1 MKKMKK
7 NYRLIWKIAFSIF
20 TVILFCHCNSGTQDN
35 IVFIDNGKI
44 KLGFEK
50 KTGEILIFNDL
61 SKNYEF
67 IDQTVVNGLPWEI
80 TFHSSSTQSSDA
92 NKIIPAKFS
101 YKKND
106 RQTLVLKWEDFDNI
120 DNLIVKAEISLDKK
134 EALSYW
140 NITVDGIE
148 NNLIT
153 NVVFPKIQGLKDF
166 EDEELVIPDW
176 MGSLM
181 KNPRKHLAKGSG
193 RMTWSYPG
201 ALSSQVI
208 ALYNPTTNGFYAS
221 CNDSLSY
228 AKNFSI
234 KLDTLNT
241 VTYEMINF
249 PEFDSKKD
257 TYSPNYSAVIGAF
270 TGDWVDV
277 AKIYGKWVTKQK
289 WVKESRFKNGLTPSW
304 LENTALWIW
313 NRGESDNVLKP
324 AIELKQT
331 LGLPVNV
338 FWHWWHNCSYDDNF
352 PEYLPPREGG
362 QSFINAVKSAQ
373 NEGVNSIVYMN
384 AIQWGDAAE
393 GWKSGKVKP
402 YTVKDINGNERS
414 HIFNV
419 FSGNALINMCVG
431 TEFWRNHYSSL
442 CDSVVNIY
450 QANGVYMDQTCLS
463 VMCYD
468 ESHGHDLG
476 GGNYWVENSGK
487 LINQIRSKDYGAKKP
502 IFTGEGSSENW
513 LPHLDAFL
521 TLQASRERYSGV
533 GNTETIPFFQA
544 VFHQYGITYGSY
556 SSLVTPP
563 YDKLWPK
570 KYTPSSIE
578 QPLDKKFDKQ
588 FLMEQA
594 RSFVWGMQPT
604 IANYHS
610 FLAKEKKEEFDYLT
624 DIVKTRYK
632 ALDYLLYGEF
642 CRNPEMEIPRENIN
656 ISKLSIYAGRTGET
670 VTAFEK
676 NVPALYVGT
685 WKAKNG
691 NIAVALA
698 SISDE
703 IIPVNFTIDPKKYN
717 ISVEGE
723 INIIKAS
730 GKKHLETYLNNI
742 HIEMKLNPK
751 DITIIEIVPQ

>member
-1 MKKMKK
+1 MKKKY
-7 NYRLIWKIAFSIF
+7 NFILITIF
-20 TVILFCHCNSGTQDN
+20 TFFTITLFCQCKSSTSDN
-35 IVFIDNGKI
+35 IVFIENGRI
-44 KLGFEK
+44 KLGFDK
-50 KTGEILIFNDL
+50 KTGKFLVFNDL
-61 SKNYEF
+61 ITGYEF
-67 IDQTVVNGLPWEI
+67 IDQTLVRKLPWEI
-80 TFHSSSTQSSDA
+80 NTQSSAD
-92 NKIIPAKFS
+92 NSSTVKEFSPTKFS
-101 YKKND
+101 FSKVD
-106 RQTLVLKWEDFDNI
+106 PFTLILKWEKFENMN
-120 DNLIVKAEISLDKK
+120 NLNVKAEISLDKNDSF
-134 EALSYW
+134 SYW
-140 NITVDGIE
+140 NISVNGFDNAI
-148 NNLIT
+148 IS
-153 NVVFPKIQGLKDF
+153 NVVFPRIEGIKDM
-166 EDEELVIPDW
+166 ENEELVIPTW

-181 KNPRKHLAKGSG
+181 KDPRAVLSG
-193 RMTWSYPG
+193 GNGRIEWRYPG
-201 ALSSQVI
+201 SLSSQVI
-208 ALYNPTTNGFYAS
+208 AVYNADKNGFYAS

-228 AKNFSI
+228 AKNFSLN
-234 KLDTLNT
+234 LDTLNT
-241 VTYEMINF
+241 LVYEMINY
-249 PEFDSKKD
+249 PSSSNPKSDS
-257 TYSPNYSAVIGAF
+257 YAPNYKGVIGSF
-270 TGDWVDV
+270 EGDWIDV
-277 AKIYGKWVTKQK
+277 ANIYSKFALNQK
-289 WVKESRFKNGLTPSW
+289 WAKESRFKNGLTPSW
-304 LENTALWIW
+304 LEKTALWVW
-313 NRGESDNVLKP
+313 NRGKSANVLEP
-324 AIELKQT
+324 AIELKQA

-338 FWHWWHNCSYDDNF
+338 LWHWWHNCSYDDNF

-414 HIFNV
+414 HVFNI

-487 LINQIRSKDYGAKKP
+487 LINQIRSKDFGIKKP

-544 VFHQYGITYGSY
+544 VFHQYGITFGSY

-570 KYTPSSIE
+570 EYAPSNTE
-578 QPLDKKFDKQ
+578 QPLDEMFNKQ

-594 RSFVWGMQPT
+594 KSFVWGMQPT

-610 FLAKEKKEEFDYLT
+610 FLASERKEEIDYLT
-624 DIVKTRYK
+624 EIVKTRYN

-642 CRNPEMEIPRENIN
+642 CRNPDLKVPSEIIK

-670 VTAFEK
+670 VTTFEK
-676 NVPALYVGT
+676 NVPSLYVGT

-703 IIPVNFTIDPKKYN
+703 IIPVDFTIDPEKYN
-717 ISVEGE
+717 ISAEGDV
-723 INIIKAS
+723 NIIKAS

>member
-1 MKKMKK
+1 MKKKY
-7 NYRLIWKIAFSIF
+7 NFILITIF
-20 TVILFCHCNSGTQDN
+20 TFFTITLFYQCKSSNSDN
-35 IVFIDNGKI
+35 IVFIENGKI

-50 KTGEILIFNDL
+50 KTGKFLVFNDL
-61 SKNYEF
+61 ITGYEF
-67 IDQTVVNGLPWEI
+67 IDQTLVRKLPWEI
-80 TFHSSSTQSSDA
+80 NTQSSAD
-92 NKIIPAKFS
+92 NSSTVKEFSPAKFS
-101 YKKND
+101 FSKVD
-106 RQTLVLKWEDFDNI
+106 PFTLILKWEKFENMN
-120 DNLIVKAEISLDKK
+120 NLNVKAEISLDKNDSF
-134 EALSYW
+134 SYW
-140 NITVDGIE
+140 NISVNGFDNAI
-148 NNLIT
+148 IS
-153 NVVFPKIQGLKDF
+153 NVVFPRIEGIKDM
-166 EDEELVIPDW
+166 ENEELVIPTW

-181 KNPRKHLAKGSG
+181 KDPRAVLSGGNG
-193 RMTWSYPG
+193 RMEWRYPG
-201 ALSSQVI
+201 SLSSQVI
-208 ALYNPTTNGFYAS
+208 AVYNADKNGFYAS

-228 AKNFSI
+228 AKNFSLN
-234 KLDTLNT
+234 LDTLNT
-241 VTYEMINF
+241 LVYEMINY
-249 PEFDSKKD
+249 PSSSNPKSD
-257 TYSPNYSAVIGAF
+257 TYTPNYKGVIGSF
-270 TGDWVDV
+270 EGDWIDV
-277 AKIYGKWVTKQK
+277 ANIYSKFALNQK
-289 WVKESRFKNGLTPSW
+289 WAKESRFKNGLTPSW
-304 LENTALWIW
+304 LEKTALWVW
-313 NRGESDNVLKP
+313 NRGKSANVLEP
-324 AIELKQT
+324 AIELKQA

-338 FWHWWHNCSYDDNF
+338 LWHWWHNCSYDDNF

-414 HIFNV
+414 HVFNI

-487 LINQIRSKDYGAKKP
+487 LINQIRSKDFGIKKP

-544 VFHQYGITYGSY
+544 VFHQYGITFGSY

-570 KYTPSSIE
+570 EYAPSNTE
-578 QPLDKKFDKQ
+578 QPLDEMFNKQ

-594 RSFVWGMQPT
+594 KSFVWGMQPT

-610 FLAKEKKEEFDYLT
+610 FLASERREEIDYLT
-624 DIVKTRYK
+624 EIVKTRYN

-642 CRNPEMEIPRENIN
+642 CRNPDLKIPRENIK
-656 ISKLSIYAGRTGET
+656 ISKLSIYAGKTEES
-670 VTAFEK
+670 VTTFEK
-676 NVPALYVGT
+676 NVPSLYVGT

-703 IIPVNFTIDPKKYN
+703 VIPVDFTIDPEKYN
-717 ISVEGE
+717 ISAEGDV
-723 INIIKAS
+723 NIIKAS
-730 GKKHLETYLNNI
+730 GKMHLETYLNNI

>member
-1 MKKMKK
+1 MKKKY
-7 NYRLIWKIAFSIF
+7 NFILITIF
-20 TVILFCHCNSGTQDN
+20 TFFTITLFCQCKSSTSDN
-35 IVFIDNGKI
+35 IVFIENGRI
-44 KLGFEK
+44 KLGFDK
-50 KTGEILIFNDL
+50 KTGKFLVFNDL
-61 SKNYEF
+61 ITGYEF
-67 IDQTVVNGLPWEI
+67 IDQTLVRKLPWEI
-80 TFHSSSTQSSDA
+80 NTQSSAD
-92 NKIIPAKFS
+92 NSSTVKEFSPAKFS
-101 YKKND
+101 FSKVD
-106 RQTLVLKWEDFDNI
+106 PFTLILKWEKFENMN
-120 DNLIVKAEISLDKK
+120 NLNVKAEISLDKNDSF
-134 EALSYW
+134 SYW
-140 NITVDGIE
+140 NISVNGFDNAI
-148 NNLIT
+148 IS
-153 NVVFPKIQGLKDF
+153 NVVFPRIEGIKDM
-166 EDEELVIPDW
+166 ENEELVIPTW

-181 KNPRKHLAKGSG
+181 KDPRAVLSG
-193 RMTWSYPG
+193 GNGRIEWRYPG
-201 ALSSQVI
+201 SLSSQVI
-208 ALYNPTTNGFYAS
+208 SVYNADKNGFYAS

-228 AKNFSI
+228 AKNFSLN
-234 KLDTLNT
+234 LDTLNT
-241 VTYEMINF
+241 LVYEMINY
-249 PEFDSKKD
+249 PSSSNPKSD
-257 TYSPNYSAVIGAF
+257 TYTPNYKGVIGSF
-270 TGDWVDV
+270 EGDWIDV
-277 AKIYGKWVTKQK
+277 ANIYSKFALNQK
-289 WVKESRFKNGLTPSW
+289 WAKESRFKNGLTPSW
-304 LENTALWIW
+304 LEKTALWVW
-313 NRGESDNVLKP
+313 NRGKSANVLEP
-324 AIELKQT
+324 AIELKQA

-338 FWHWWHNCSYDDNF
+338 LWHWWHNCSYDDNF

-414 HIFNV
+414 HVFNI

-450 QANGVYMDQTCLS
+450 EANGVYMDQTCLS

-487 LINQIRSKDYGAKKP
+487 LINQIRSKDFGIKKP

-544 VFHQYGITYGSY
+544 VFHQYGITFGSY

-570 KYTPSSIE
+570 EYAPSNTE
-578 QPLDKKFDKQ
+578 QPLDEMFNKQ

-594 RSFVWGMQPT
+594 KSFVWGMQPT

-610 FLAKEKKEEFDYLT
+610 FLASERKEEIDYLT
-624 DIVKTRYK
+624 EIVKTRYN

-642 CRNPEMEIPRENIN
+642 CRNPDLKVPSEIIK

-670 VTAFEK
+670 VTTFEK
-676 NVPALYVGT
+676 NVPSLYVGT

-703 IIPVNFTIDPKKYN
+703 IIPVDFTIDPEKYN
-717 ISVEGE
+717 ISAEGDV
-723 INIIKAS
+723 NIIKAS

>member
-1 MKKMKK
+1 MKKKY
-7 NYRLIWKIAFSIF
+7 NFILITIF
-20 TVILFCHCNSGTQDN
+20 TFFTITLFCQCKSSTSDN
-35 IVFIDNGKI
+35 IVFIENGRI
-44 KLGFEK
+44 KLGFDK
-50 KTGEILIFNDL
+50 KTGKFLVFNDL
-61 SKNYEF
+61 ITGYEF
-67 IDQTVVNGLPWEI
+67 IDQTLVRKLPWEI
-80 TFHSSSTQSSDA
+80 NTQSSAD
-92 NKIIPAKFS
+92 NSSTVKEFSPAKFS
-101 YKKND
+101 FSKVD
-106 RQTLVLKWEDFDNI
+106 PFTLILKWEKFENMN
-120 DNLIVKAEISLDKK
+120 NLNVKAEISLDKNDSF
-134 EALSYW
+134 SYW
-140 NITVDGIE
+140 NISVNGFDNAI
-148 NNLIT
+148 IS
-153 NVVFPKIQGLKDF
+153 NVVFPRIEGIKDM
-166 EDEELVIPDW
+166 ENEELVIPTW

-181 KNPRKHLAKGSG
+181 KDPRAVLSG
-193 RMTWSYPG
+193 GNGRIEWRYPG
-201 ALSSQVI
+201 SLSSQVI
-208 ALYNPTTNGFYAS
+208 SVYNADKNGFYAS

-228 AKNFSI
+228 AKNFSLN
-234 KLDTLNT
+234 LDTLNT
-241 VTYEMINF
+241 LVYEMINY
-249 PEFDSKKD
+249 PSSSNPKSD
-257 TYSPNYSAVIGAF
+257 TYTPNYKGVIGSF
-270 TGDWVDV
+270 EGDWIDV
-277 AKIYGKWVTKQK
+277 ANIYSKFALNQK
-289 WVKESRFKNGLTPSW
+289 WAKESRFKNGLTPSW
-304 LENTALWIW
+304 LEKTALWVW
-313 NRGESDNVLKP
+313 NRGKSANVLEP
-324 AIELKQT
+324 AIELKQA
-331 LGLPVNV
+331 LGLPINV
-338 FWHWWHNCSYDDNF
+338 LWHWWHNCSYDDNF

-414 HIFNV
+414 HVFNI

-487 LINQIRSKDYGAKKP
+487 LINQIRSKDFGIKKP

-544 VFHQYGITYGSY
+544 VFHQYGITFGSY

-570 KYTPSSIE
+570 EYAPSNTE
-578 QPLDKKFDKQ
+578 QPLDEMFNKQ

-594 RSFVWGMQPT
+594 KSFVWGMQPT

-610 FLAKEKKEEFDYLT
+610 FLASERKEEIDYLT
-624 DIVKTRYK
+624 EIVKTRYN

-642 CRNPEMEIPRENIN
+642 CRNPDLKVPSEIIK

-670 VTAFEK
+670 VTTFEK
-676 NVPALYVGT
+676 NVPSLYVGT

-703 IIPVNFTIDPKKYN
+703 IIPVDFTIDPEKYN
-717 ISVEGE
+717 ISAEGDV
-723 INIIKAS
+723 NIIKAS

>member
-1 MKKMKK
+1 MKKKY
-7 NYRLIWKIAFSIF
+7 NFILITIF
-20 TVILFCHCNSGTQDN
+20 TFFTITLFCQCKSSTSDN
-35 IVFIDNGKI
+35 IVFIENGRI
-44 KLGFEK
+44 KLGFDK
-50 KTGEILIFNDL
+50 KTGKFLVFNDL
-61 SKNYEF
+61 ITGYEF
-67 IDQTVVNGLPWEI
+67 IDQTLVRKLPWEI
-80 TFHSSSTQSSDA
+80 NTQSSAD
-92 NKIIPAKFS
+92 NSSTVKEFSPTKFS
-101 YKKND
+101 FSKVD
-106 RQTLVLKWEDFDNI
+106 PFTLILKWEKFENMN
-120 DNLIVKAEISLDKK
+120 NLNVKAEISLDKNDSF
-134 EALSYW
+134 SYW
-140 NITVDGIE
+140 NISVNGFDNAI
-148 NNLIT
+148 IS
-153 NVVFPKIQGLKDF
+153 NVVFPRIEGIKDI
-166 EDEELVIPDW
+166 ENEELVIPTW

-181 KNPRKHLAKGSG
+181 KDPRAVLSG
-193 RMTWSYPG
+193 GNGRIEWRYPG
-201 ALSSQVI
+201 SLSSQVI
-208 ALYNPTTNGFYAS
+208 AVYNADKNGFYAS

-228 AKNFSI
+228 AKNFSLN
-234 KLDTLNT
+234 LDTLNT
-241 VTYEMINF
+241 LVYEMINY
-249 PEFDSKKD
+249 PSSSNPKSD
-257 TYSPNYSAVIGAF
+257 TYTPNYKGVIGSF
-270 TGDWVDV
+270 EGDWIDV
-277 AKIYGKWVTKQK
+277 ANIYSKFALNQK
-289 WVKESRFKNGLTPSW
+289 WAKESRFKNGLTPSW
-304 LENTALWIW
+304 LEKTALWVW
-313 NRGESDNVLKP
+313 NRGKSANVLEP
-324 AIELKQT
+324 AIELKQA

-338 FWHWWHNCSYDDNF
+338 LWHWWHNCSYDDNF

-414 HIFNV
+414 HVFNI

-487 LINQIRSKDYGAKKP
+487 LINQIRSKDFGIKKP

-544 VFHQYGITYGSY
+544 VFHQYGITFGSY

-570 KYTPSSIE
+570 EYAPSNTE
-578 QPLDKKFDKQ
+578 QPLDEMFNKQ

-594 RSFVWGMQPT
+594 KSFVWGMQPT

-610 FLAKEKKEEFDYLT
+610 FLASERKEEIDYLT
-624 DIVKTRYK
+624 EIVKTRYN

-642 CRNPEMEIPRENIN
+642 CRNPDLKVPSEIIK

-670 VTAFEK
+670 VTTFEK
-676 NVPALYVGT
+676 NVPSLYVGT

-703 IIPVNFTIDPKKYN
+703 IIPVDFTIDPEKYN
-717 ISVEGE
+717 ISAEGDV
-723 INIIKAS
+723 NIIKAS

>member
-1 MKKMKK
+1 MKKKY
-7 NYRLIWKIAFSIF
+7 NFILITIF
-20 TVILFCHCNSGTQDN
+20 TFFTITLFCQCKSSTSDN
-35 IVFIDNGKI
+35 IVFIENGRI
-44 KLGFEK
+44 KLGFDK
-50 KTGEILIFNDL
+50 KTGKFLVFNDL
-61 SKNYEF
+61 ITGYEF
-67 IDQTVVNGLPWEI
+67 IDQTLVRKLPWEI
-80 TFHSSSTQSSDA
+80 NTQSSAD
-92 NKIIPAKFS
+92 NSSTVKEFSPAKFS
-101 YKKND
+101 FSKVD
-106 RQTLVLKWEDFDNI
+106 PFTLILKWEKFENMN
-120 DNLIVKAEISLDKK
+120 NLNVKAEISLDKNDSF
-134 EALSYW
+134 SYW
-140 NITVDGIE
+140 NISVNGFDNAI
-148 NNLIT
+148 IS
-153 NVVFPKIQGLKDF
+153 NVVFPRIEGIKDI
-166 EDEELVIPDW
+166 ENEELVIPTW

-181 KNPRKHLAKGSG
+181 KDPRAVLSG
-193 RMTWSYPG
+193 GNGRIEWRYPG
-201 ALSSQVI
+201 SLSSQVI
-208 ALYNPTTNGFYAS
+208 AVYNEDKNGFYAS

-228 AKNFSI
+228 AKNFSLN
-234 KLDTLNT
+234 LDTLNT
-241 VTYEMINF
+241 LVYEMINY
-249 PEFDSKKD
+249 PSSSNPKSD
-257 TYSPNYSAVIGAF
+257 TYTPNYKGVIGSF
-270 TGDWVDV
+270 EGDWIDV
-277 AKIYGKWVTKQK
+277 ANIYSKFALNQK
-289 WVKESRFKNGLTPSW
+289 WAKESRFKNGLTPSW
-304 LENTALWIW
+304 LEKTALWVW
-313 NRGESDNVLKP
+313 NRGKSANVLEP
-324 AIELKQT
+324 AIELKQA

-338 FWHWWHNCSYDDNF
+338 LWHWWHNCSYDDNF

-414 HIFNV
+414 HVFNI

-487 LINQIRSKDYGAKKP
+487 LINQIRSKDFGIKKP

-544 VFHQYGITYGSY
+544 VFHQYGITFGSY

-570 KYTPSSIE
+570 EYAPSNTE
-578 QPLDKKFDKQ
+578 QPLDEMFNKQ

-594 RSFVWGMQPT
+594 KSFVWGMQPT

-610 FLAKEKKEEFDYLT
+610 FLASERKEEIDYLT
-624 DIVKTRYK
+624 EIVKTRYN

-642 CRNPEMEIPRENIN
+642 CRNPDLKVPSEIIK

-670 VTAFEK
+670 VTTFEK
-676 NVPALYVGT
+676 NVPSLYVGT

-703 IIPVNFTIDPKKYN
+703 IIPVDFTIDPEKYN
-717 ISVEGE
+717 ISAEGDV
-723 INIIKAS
+723 NIIKAS

>member
-1 MKKMKK
+1 MKKKY
-7 NYRLIWKIAFSIF
+7 NFILITIF
-20 TVILFCHCNSGTQDN
+20 TFFTITLFCQCKSSTSDN
-35 IVFIDNGKI
+35 IVFIENGRI
-44 KLGFEK
+44 KLGFDK
-50 KTGEILIFNDL
+50 KTGKFLVFNDL
-61 SKNYEF
+61 ITGYEF
-67 IDQTVVNGLPWEI
+67 IDQTLVRKLPWEI
-80 TFHSSSTQSSDA
+80 NTQSSAD
-92 NKIIPAKFS
+92 NSSTVKEFSPTKFS
-101 YKKND
+101 FSKVD
-106 RQTLVLKWEDFDNI
+106 PFTLILKWEKFENMN
-120 DNLIVKAEISLDKK
+120 NLNVKAEISLDKNDSF
-134 EALSYW
+134 SYW
-140 NITVDGIE
+140 NISVNGFDNAI
-148 NNLIT
+148 IS
-153 NVVFPKIQGLKDF
+153 NVVFPRIEGIKDM
-166 EDEELVIPDW
+166 ENEELVIPTW

-181 KNPRKHLAKGSG
+181 KDPRAVLSG
-193 RMTWSYPG
+193 GNGRIEWRYPG
-201 ALSSQVI
+201 SLSSQVI
-208 ALYNPTTNGFYAS
+208 AVYNADKNGFYAS

-228 AKNFSI
+228 AKNFSLN
-234 KLDTLNT
+234 LDTLNT
-241 VTYEMINF
+241 LVYEMINY
-249 PEFDSKKD
+249 PSSSNPKSD
-257 TYSPNYSAVIGAF
+257 TYTPNYKGVIGSF
-270 TGDWVDV
+270 EGDWIDV
-277 AKIYGKWVTKQK
+277 ANIYSKFALNQK
-289 WVKESRFKNGLTPSW
+289 WAKESRFKNGLTPSW
-304 LENTALWIW
+304 LEKTALWVW
-313 NRGESDNVLKP
+313 NRGKSANVLEP
-324 AIELKQT
+324 AIELKQA

-338 FWHWWHNCSYDDNF
+338 LWHWWHNCSYDDNF

-414 HIFNV
+414 HVFNI

-487 LINQIRSKDYGAKKP
+487 LINQIRSKDFGIKKP

-544 VFHQYGITYGSY
+544 VFHQYGITFGSY

-570 KYTPSSIE
+570 EYAPSNTE
-578 QPLDKKFDKQ
+578 QPLDEMFNKQ

-594 RSFVWGMQPT
+594 KSFVWGMQPT

-610 FLAKEKKEEFDYLT
+610 FLASERKEEIDYLT
-624 DIVKTRYK
+624 EIVKTRYN

-642 CRNPEMEIPRENIN
+642 CRNPDLKVPSEIIK

-670 VTAFEK
+670 VTTFEK
-676 NVPALYVGT
+676 NVPSLYVGT

-703 IIPVNFTIDPKKYN
+703 IIPVDFTIDPEKYN
-717 ISVEGE
+717 ISAEGDV
-723 INIIKAS
+723 NIIKAS

>member
-1 MKKMKK
+1 MKKKY
-7 NYRLIWKIAFSIF
+7 NFILITIF
-20 TVILFCHCNSGTQDN
+20 TFFTITLFCQCKSSTSDN
-35 IVFIDNGKI
+35 IVFIENGRI
-44 KLGFEK
+44 KLGFDK
-50 KTGEILIFNDL
+50 KTGKFLVFNDL
-61 SKNYEF
+61 ITGYEF
-67 IDQTVVNGLPWEI
+67 IDQTLVRKLPWEI
-80 TFHSSSTQSSDA
+80 NTQSSAD
-92 NKIIPAKFS
+92 NSSTVKEFSPAKFS
-101 YKKND
+101 FSKVD
-106 RQTLVLKWEDFDNI
+106 PFTLILKWEKFENMN
-120 DNLIVKAEISLDKK
+120 NLNVKAEISLDKNDSF
-134 EALSYW
+134 SYW
-140 NITVDGIE
+140 NISVNGFDNAI
-148 NNLIT
+148 IS
-153 NVVFPKIQGLKDF
+153 NVVFPRIEGIKDM
-166 EDEELVIPDW
+166 ENEELVIPTW

-181 KNPRKHLAKGSG
+181 KDPRAVLSG
-193 RMTWSYPG
+193 GNGRIEWRYPG
-201 ALSSQVI
+201 SLSSQVI
-208 ALYNPTTNGFYAS
+208 SVYNADKNGFYAS

-228 AKNFSI
+228 AKNFSLN
-234 KLDTLNT
+234 LDTLNT
-241 VTYEMINF
+241 LVYEMINY
-249 PEFDSKKD
+249 PSSSNPKSD
-257 TYSPNYSAVIGAF
+257 TYTPNYKGVIGSF
-270 TGDWVDV
+270 EGDWIDV
-277 AKIYGKWVTKQK
+277 ANIYSKFALNQK
-289 WVKESRFKNGLTPSW
+289 WAKESRFKNGLTPSW
-304 LENTALWIW
+304 LEKTALWVW
-313 NRGESDNVLKP
+313 NRGKSANVLEP
-324 AIELKQT
+324 AIELKQA
-331 LGLPVNV
+331 LGLPINV
-338 FWHWWHNCSYDDNF
+338 LWHWWHNCSYDDNF

-414 HIFNV
+414 HVFNI

-487 LINQIRSKDYGAKKP
+487 LINQIRSKDFGIKKP

-544 VFHQYGITYGSY
+544 VFHQYGITFGSY

-570 KYTPSSIE
+570 EYAPSNTE
-578 QPLDKKFDKQ
+578 QPLDEMFNKQ

-594 RSFVWGMQPT
+594 KSFVWGMQPT

-610 FLAKEKKEEFDYLT
+610 FLASERKEEIDYLT
-624 DIVKTRYK
+624 EIVKTRYN

-642 CRNPEMEIPRENIN
+642 CRNPDLKVPSEIIK

-670 VTAFEK
+670 VTTFEK
-676 NVPALYVGT
+676 NVPSLYVGI
-685 WKAKNG
+685 WKVKNG

-703 IIPVNFTIDPKKYN
+703 IIPVDFTIDPEKYN
-717 ISVEGE
+717 ISAEGDV
-723 INIIKAS
+723 NIIKAS

>member
-1 MKKMKK
+1 MKKKY
-7 NYRLIWKIAFSIF
+7 NFILITIF
-20 TVILFCHCNSGTQDN
+20 TFFTITLFCQCKSSTSDN
-35 IVFIDNGKI
+35 IVFIENGRI
-44 KLGFEK
+44 KLGFDK
-50 KTGEILIFNDL
+50 KTGKFLVFNDL
-61 SKNYEF
+61 ITGYEF
-67 IDQTVVNGLPWEI
+67 IDQTLVRKLPWEI
-80 TFHSSSTQSSDA
+80 NTQSSAD
-92 NKIIPAKFS
+92 NSSTVKEFSPTKFS
-101 YKKND
+101 FSKVD
-106 RQTLVLKWEDFDNI
+106 PFTLILKWEKFENMN
-120 DNLIVKAEISLDKK
+120 NLNVKAEISLDKNDSF
-134 EALSYW
+134 SYW
-140 NITVDGIE
+140 NISVNGFDNAI
-148 NNLIT
+148 IS
-153 NVVFPKIQGLKDF
+153 NVVFPRIEGIKDM
-166 EDEELVIPDW
+166 ENEELVIPTW

-181 KNPRKHLAKGSG
+181 KDPRAVLSG
-193 RMTWSYPG
+193 GNGRIEWRYPG
-201 ALSSQVI
+201 SLSSQVI
-208 ALYNPTTNGFYAS
+208 AVYNADKNGFYAS

-228 AKNFSI
+228 AKNFSLN
-234 KLDTLNT
+234 LDTLNT
-241 VTYEMINF
+241 LVYEMINY
-249 PEFDSKKD
+249 PSSSNPKSD
-257 TYSPNYSAVIGAF
+257 TYTPNYKGVIGSF
-270 TGDWVDV
+270 EGDWIDV
-277 AKIYGKWVTKQK
+277 ANIYSKFALNQK
-289 WVKESRFKNGLTPSW
+289 WAKESRFKNGLTPSW
-304 LENTALWIW
+304 LEKTALWVW
-313 NRGESDNVLKP
+313 NRGKSANVLEP
-324 AIELKQT
+324 AIELKQA

-338 FWHWWHNCSYDDNF
+338 LWHWWHNCSYDDNF

-414 HIFNV
+414 HVFNI

-450 QANGVYMDQTCLS
+450 QANGIYMDQTCLS

-487 LINQIRSKDYGAKKP
+487 LINQIRSKDFGIKKP

-544 VFHQYGITYGSY
+544 VFHQYGITFGSY

-570 KYTPSSIE
+570 EYAPSNTE
-578 QPLDKKFDKQ
+578 QPLDEMFNKQ

-594 RSFVWGMQPT
+594 KSFVWGMQPT

-610 FLAKEKKEEFDYLT
+610 FLASERKEEIDYLT
-624 DIVKTRYK
+624 EIVKTRYN

-642 CRNPEMEIPRENIN
+642 CRNPDLKVPSEIIK

-670 VTAFEK
+670 VTTFEK
-676 NVPALYVGT
+676 NVPSLYVGT

-703 IIPVNFTIDPKKYN
+703 IIPVDFTIDPEKYN
-717 ISVEGE
+717 ISAEGDV
-723 INIIKAS
+723 NIIKAS

>member
-1 MKKMKK
+1 MKKKY
-7 NYRLIWKIAFSIF
+7 NFILITIF
-20 TVILFCHCNSGTQDN
+20 TFFTITLFCQCKSSTSDN
-35 IVFIDNGKI
+35 IVFIENGRI
-44 KLGFEK
+44 KLGFDK
-50 KTGEILIFNDL
+50 KTGKFLVFNDL
-61 SKNYEF
+61 ITGYEF
-67 IDQTVVNGLPWEI
+67 IDQTLVRKLPWEI
-80 TFHSSSTQSSDA
+80 NTQSSAD
-92 NKIIPAKFS
+92 NSSTVKEFSPTKFS
-101 YKKND
+101 FSKVD
-106 RQTLVLKWEDFDNI
+106 PFTLILKWEKFENMN
-120 DNLIVKAEISLDKK
+120 NLNVKAEISLDKNDSF
-134 EALSYW
+134 SYW
-140 NITVDGIE
+140 NISVNGFDNAI
-148 NNLIT
+148 IS
-153 NVVFPKIQGLKDF
+153 NVVFPRIEGIKDM
-166 EDEELVIPDW
+166 ENEELVIPTW

-181 KNPRKHLAKGSG
+181 KDPRAVLSG
-193 RMTWSYPG
+193 GNGRIEWRYPG
-201 ALSSQVI
+201 SLSSQVI
-208 ALYNPTTNGFYAS
+208 AVYNADKNGFYAS

-228 AKNFSI
+228 AKNFSLN
-234 KLDTLNT
+234 LDTLNT
-241 VTYEMINF
+241 LVYEMINY
-249 PEFDSKKD
+249 PSSSNPKSD
-257 TYSPNYSAVIGAF
+257 TYTPNYKGVIGSF
-270 TGDWVDV
+270 EGDWIDV
-277 AKIYGKWVTKQK
+277 ANIYSKFALNQK
-289 WVKESRFKNGLTPSW
+289 WAKESRFKNGLTPSW
-304 LENTALWIW
+304 LEKTALWVW
-313 NRGESDNVLKP
+313 NRGKSANVLEP
-324 AIELKQT
+324 AIELKQA

-338 FWHWWHNCSYDDNF
+338 LWHWWHNCSYDDNF

-414 HIFNV
+414 HVFNI

-450 QANGVYMDQTCLS
+450 EANGVYMDQTCLS

-487 LINQIRSKDYGAKKP
+487 LINQIRSKDFGIKKP

-544 VFHQYGITYGSY
+544 VFHQYGITFGSY

-570 KYTPSSIE
+570 EYAPSNTE
-578 QPLDKKFDKQ
+578 QPLDEMFNKQ

-594 RSFVWGMQPT
+594 KSFVWGMQPT

-610 FLAKEKKEEFDYLT
+610 FLASERKEEIDYLT
-624 DIVKTRYK
+624 EIVKTRYN

-642 CRNPEMEIPRENIN
+642 CRNPDLKVPSEIIK

-670 VTAFEK
+670 VTTFEK
-676 NVPALYVGT
+676 NVPSLYVGT

-703 IIPVNFTIDPKKYN
+703 IIPVDFTIDPEKYN
-717 ISVEGE
+717 ISAEGDV
-723 INIIKAS
+723 NIIKAS

>member
-1 MKKMKK
+1 MKKKY
-7 NYRLIWKIAFSIF
+7 NFILITIF
-20 TVILFCHCNSGTQDN
+20 TFFTITLFCQCKSSTSDN
-35 IVFIDNGKI
+35 IVFIENGRI
-44 KLGFEK
+44 KLGFDK
-50 KTGEILIFNDL
+50 KTGKFLVFNDL
-61 SKNYEF
+61 ITGYEF
-67 IDQTVVNGLPWEI
+67 IDQTLVRKLPWEI
-80 TFHSSSTQSSDA
+80 NTQSSAD
-92 NKIIPAKFS
+92 NSSTVKEFSPTKFS
-101 YKKND
+101 FSKVD
-106 RQTLVLKWEDFDNI
+106 PFTLILKWEKFENMN
-120 DNLIVKAEISLDKK
+120 NLNVKAEISLDKNDSF
-134 EALSYW
+134 SYW
-140 NITVDGIE
+140 NISVNGFDNAI
-148 NNLIT
+148 IS
-153 NVVFPKIQGLKDF
+153 NVVFPRIEGIKDM
-166 EDEELVIPDW
+166 ENEELVIPTW

-181 KNPRKHLAKGSG
+181 KDPRAVLSG
-193 RMTWSYPG
+193 GNGRIEWRYPG
-201 ALSSQVI
+201 SLSSQVI
-208 ALYNPTTNGFYAS
+208 AVYNADKNGFYAS

-228 AKNFSI
+228 AKNFSLN
-234 KLDTLNT
+234 LDTLNT
-241 VTYEMINF
+241 LVYEMINY
-249 PEFDSKKD
+249 PSSSNPKSD
-257 TYSPNYSAVIGAF
+257 TYTPNYKGVIGSF
-270 TGDWVDV
+270 EGDWIDV
-277 AKIYGKWVTKQK
+277 ANIYSKFALNQK
-289 WVKESRFKNGLTPSW
+289 WAKESRFKNGLTPSW
-304 LENTALWIW
+304 LEKTALWVW
-313 NRGESDNVLKP
+313 NRGKSANVLEP
-324 AIELKQT
+324 AIELKQA
-331 LGLPVNV
+331 LGLPINV
-338 FWHWWHNCSYDDNF
+338 LWHWWHNCSYDDNF

-414 HIFNV
+414 HVFNI

-487 LINQIRSKDYGAKKP
+487 LINQIRSKDFGIKKP

-544 VFHQYGITYGSY
+544 VFHQYGITFGSY

-570 KYTPSSIE
+570 EYAPSNTE
-578 QPLDKKFDKQ
+578 QPLDEMFNKQ

-594 RSFVWGMQPT
+594 KSFVWGMQPT

-610 FLAKEKKEEFDYLT
+610 FLASERKEEIDYLT
-624 DIVKTRYK
+624 EIVKTRYN

-642 CRNPEMEIPRENIN
+642 CRNPDLKVPSEIIK

-670 VTAFEK
+670 VTTFEK
-676 NVPALYVGT
+676 NVPSLYVGT

-703 IIPVNFTIDPKKYN
+703 IIPVDFTIDPEKYN
-717 ISVEGE
+717 ISAEGDV
-723 INIIKAS
+723 NIIKAS